1 MEIITGVERRRRW
14 RREEKL
20 RIVAEVEQ
28 PGASF
33 AAVARR
39 HELSRGLLWNWRAR
53 VRSGALAP
61 EPMPV
66 FMPVRITGDM
76 PLLGY
81 PVPTHAA
88 PALPSPRLSVAAR
101 NRNVADAQSRALS
114 DAQSVRIS
122 ATVDA
127 RYLRLSARSLRRTQ
141 DQAARRTLAETQRP
155 NAKCL

>member
-39 HELSRGLLWNWRAR
+39 HEVSRGLLWNWRAQ

-61 EPMPV
+61 EPVPV
-66 FMPVRITGDM
+66 FVPVQITSDV
-76 PLLGY
+76 PPRDHLAPARPASAPA
-81 PVPTHAA
+81 PVPTSA
-88 PALPSPRLSVAAR
+88 PERIEIALPDGTCIRVGADVGLAA
-101 NRNVADAQSRALS
+101 
-114 DAQSVRIS
+114 
-122 ATVDA
+122 
-127 RYLRLSARSLRRTQ
+127 LRRVM
-141 DQAARRTLAETQRP
+141 AAVRR
-155 NAKCL
+155 

>member
-66 FMPVRITGDM
+66 FMPVRITGDTP
-76 PLLGY
+76 PLGHFALAH
-81 PVPTHAA
+81 VA
-88 PALPSPRLSVAAR
+88 PALPGPGLSPGPAASAPERIEIALPDGTCIRVGSDVGLVA
-101 NRNVADAQSRALS
+101 
-114 DAQSVRIS
+114 
-122 ATVDA
+122 
-127 RYLRLSARSLRRTQ
+127 LRRVM
-141 DQAARRTLAETQRP
+141 AAVRR
-155 NAKCL
+155 

>member
-14 RREEKL
+14 RLEEKL

-39 HELSRGLLWNWRAR
+39 HEVSRGLLWNWRAQ

-61 EPMPV
+61 EPMAR
-66 FMPVRITGDM
+66 FMPVRITGNM
-76 PLLGY
+76 PLLGH

-88 PALPSPRLSVAAR
+88 PGLPGPSPAPAPAPAQERIEIALPDGTCIRVGTDIGLAA
-101 NRNVADAQSRALS
+101 
-114 DAQSVRIS
+114 
-122 ATVDA
+122 
-127 RYLRLSARSLRRTQ
+127 LRRVM
-141 DQAARRTLAETQRP
+141 AAVRR
-155 NAKCL
+155 